1 MLFAMDNVALT
12 LACLNPGTGAFTMRT
27 EGNFVGGAGKFA
39 GATGTYKTDVTGKV
53 LLSVPTNPTQ
63 LFAAFSLKTAGKVIT
78 PDD

>member
-1 MLFAMDNVALT
+1 
-12 LACLNPGTGAFTMRT
+12 MRT